1 MLYYSIVANHKSR
14 QIEKYE
20 KSSKLI
26 DIVKKCKNYG
36 INDKAIINT
45 IEFETGKQITPYQ
58 LKELVELA
66 RKEVREQ
73 QIEVDVHM
81 ENMVKFGLYTDA
93 MSQHEKLTTVENIIY
108 TMIIEEAIKPD
119 GEKNRNLILA
129 MSNSLNKVFD
139 TKDRMVTNIAF
150 LTKTK
155 AIWEQKMNDNNEK
168 KGAPIVIN
176 KPSDPG
182 SSGTETIK
190 EEPKAAIMIKNQ
202 KRDVEELIEKAID
215 PRELEQGRV
224 A

>member
-26 DIVKKCKNYG
+26 DIVKKCKNMG

-66 RKEVREQ
+66 RREVREQ

-81 ENMVKFGLYTDA
+81 ENMVKFGLYADA

-108 TMIIEEAIKPD
+108 TMIIEEAVKGD
-119 GEKNRNLILA
+119 GKNRNLILA

-139 TKDRMVTNIAF
+139 TKDKMVTNIAF

-155 AIWEQKMNDNNEK
+155 AMWEQKMEGGNNNEK
-168 KGAPIVIN
+168 KGPIIIN
-176 KPSDPG
+176 KPD
-182 SSGTETIK
+182 SSGTETK
-190 EEPKAAIMIKNQ
+190 EPKAAIMIKNQ
-202 KRDVEELIEKAID
+202 KQDVEDLIEKAID
-215 PRELEQGRV
+215 PKELEQGRV